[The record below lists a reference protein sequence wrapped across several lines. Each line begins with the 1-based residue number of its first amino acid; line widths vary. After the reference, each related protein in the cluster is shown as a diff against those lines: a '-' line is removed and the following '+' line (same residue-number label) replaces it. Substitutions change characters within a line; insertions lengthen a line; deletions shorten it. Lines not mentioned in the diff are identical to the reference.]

1 MNLARPQTRQ
11 VREHGQAKS
20 RPQLRL
26 FRVREQSASAFSP
39 RQQAREQSVHIRG
52 IDAASTGHNLAVAT
66 DLDTPQTNR
75 DSELATTTVATL
87 TGIERG
93 NEHAKSCPIR
103 CIAVDILPP
112 ISFPVCIHHN
122 SAYVLL

>member
-1 MNLARPQTRQ
+1 M
-11 VREHGQAKS
+11 
-20 RPQLRL
+20 RL

-52 IDAASTGHNLAVAT
+52 NDAALTGHSLAAAM
-66 DLDTPQTNR
+66 DMDTPQTDR

-93 NEHAKSCPIR
+93 NEQAKRCPIR
-103 CIAVDILPP
+103 CITVDVLPP
-112 ISFPVCIHHN
+112 VSFPVCIHHN